1 MSTGISSISP
11 GSPYQLP
18 VLSPDEVTDCFMA
31 NFSSGSGS
39 GEVVLKQSVDCFLA
53 NNSSGDNI
61 ITLTP
66 DESGLIDLGLAE
78 FHPSSTETMTPEFDL
93 SFLVTDDGSNTV
105 RDGSCSSNA
114 GDHAEENDNSES
126 DENDDYDDT
135 SSEESE
141 TDTCHCSES
150 SDNELE
156 NAEEELEQLCSI
168 TNKLIV

>member
-1 MSTGISSISP
+1 MLDLVRYHSFNSIPNFLSTGISSISP
-11 GSPYQLP
+11 GSPYELP

-31 NFSSGSGS
+31 NNSG
-39 GEVVLKQSVDCFLA
+39 
-53 NNSSGDNI
+53 SGDNI

-78 FHPSSTETMTPEFDL
+78 FQPSITQTLTPEFDL

-114 GDHAEENDNSES
+114 GDHAEEENDNSDS
-126 DENDDYDDT
+126 DDNDNDDT
-135 SSEESE
+135 SEESE

-156 NAEEELEQLCSI
+156 NPEEELEQLCSI